1 MDEPKLDMPYLDH
14 EPSIHPTAYVAPGAV
29 VMGDVQ
35 IGAESSVWFNC
46 VVRGDVHSIRI
57 GERTSIQDLTML
69 HVMREMYPLDIGDD
83 VTVAHHCCLHGCT
96 IGNRVLIG
104 MGAVVLNG
112 AVIGD
117 DCIIAAGAVVGER
130 TQIPP
135 RSLVMGIPAKV
146 KKEIGDREMELIKL
160 YGNNYRMYGQEY
172 RRRDPQPI
180 PTPVGTT
187 RYLKK

>member
-1 MDEPKLDMPYLDH
+1 MDEPKLDMPHLDQ
-14 EPSIHPTAYVAPGAV
+14 EPRIHPTAYVAPGAV

-46 VVRGDVHSIRI
+46 VVRGDVHRIRI

-117 DCIIAAGAVVGER
+117 DSIIAAGAVVSER
-130 TQIPP
+130 TEIPP

-146 KKEIGDREMELIKL
+146 KKEIGDREVELIKL

-172 RRRDPQPI
+172 RKRDPQPI
-180 PTPVGTT
+180 STPVGTT